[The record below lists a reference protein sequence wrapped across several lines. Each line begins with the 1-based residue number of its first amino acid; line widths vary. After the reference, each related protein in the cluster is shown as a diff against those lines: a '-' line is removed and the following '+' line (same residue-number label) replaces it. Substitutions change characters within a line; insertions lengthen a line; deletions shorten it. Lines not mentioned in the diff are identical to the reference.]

1 MVEVSIAVLYTVE
14 PVYNVHCISRAPLYN
29 SQVTESQ
36 MGLQCAFQ
44 PALTGHICMHITTS
58 FLGPK
63 GDHYRQVPLYM
74 CIHSLNYFCLIVAHS

>member
-14 PVYNVHCISRAPLYN
+14 PVYNGHCISRAPLYN

-44 PALTGHICMHITTS
+44 PALTGHICIYAYNS
-58 FLGPK
+58 QFFG
-63 GDHYRQVPLYM
+63 
-74 CIHSLNYFCLIVAHS
+74 S